1 MTNGRRE
8 FLLLA
13 AMVLPAGLLLTRCGA
28 PPPKPPPV
36 LTLTMVGGADENPDP
51 GGTPAPV
58 AVKVYQLSTTA
69 KFSSSD
75 WTALTEQEA
84 QTLGQDE
91 AAPSQ
96 QFVVAPGETQA
107 QTINLKP
114 GVSNIGIV
122 ALYRDI
128 DHAQWRAMAP
138 AADSGPTKLTL
149 TIGKLAITLEPT
161 KPAK

>member
-1 MTNGRRE
+1 MMHSRRGLLLLPAA
-8 FLLLA
+8 LLLA
-13 AMVLPAGLLLTRCGA
+13 QCGG

-36 LTLTMVGGADENPDP
+36 LTLTMVGGADQNPDP
-51 GGTPAPV
+51 SGKAAPI
-58 AVKVYQLSTTA
+58 AVKVYQLAATA

-84 QTLGQDE
+84 ATLGQEE

-96 QFVVAPGETQA
+96 QFVVAPGETQS
-107 QTINLKP
+107 QTIALKT
-114 GVSNIGIV
+114 GVTNIGIV

-149 TIGKLAITLEPT
+149 NIAKLAITLQ
-161 KPAK
+161 PAPAPK

>member
-1 MTNGRRE
+1 MTHSRRK
-8 FLLLA
+8 FMLLPAALLLA
-13 AMVLPAGLLLTRCGA
+13 RCAPA
-28 PPPKPPPV
+28 PKPPAV
-36 LTLTMVGGADENPDP
+36 LTLTLAGGADQNPDP
-51 GGTPAPV
+51 GGAAAPI
-58 AVKVYQLSTTA
+58 AVKVYQLSATA

-84 QTLGQDE
+84 TTLGLEE

-96 QFVVAPGETQA
+96 QFVVAPGETQT
-107 QTINLKP
+107 QTITLKM
-114 GVSNIGIV
+114 GVTNIGIV

-149 TIGKLAITLEPT
+149 TIAKLAITLQPT
-161 KPAK
+161 PPPK

>member
-13 AMVLPAGLLLTRCGA
+13 AVLVPAGLLLTRCSPA
-28 PPPKPPPV
+28 PKPPPV

-51 GGTPAPV
+51 GGNAAPV
-58 AVKVYQLSTTA
+58 AVKVYQLSATA

-75 WTALTEQEA
+75 WTALTEQEQ

-96 QFVVAPGETQA
+96 QFVVAPGETQT
-107 QTINLKP
+107 QTINLKN

-128 DHAQWRAMAP
+128 DHAQWRAVAP

-149 TIGKLAITLEPT
+149 TIGKLAVTLEPT